1 MSAVTFEP
9 ATNQN
14 QSQNALRVAATVVR
28 LLEERGHVGPYTL
41 NAADAEAVAEILNAE
56 DGKIGAVQW
65 DWQDVEFFL
74 NGCRFVVKPDAPAD
88 VAALAQVAELR
99 AELEQLRA
107 DLGLVHRYAVALE
120 ARLKQLEAGE

>member
-1 MSAVTFEP
+1 MSITYEFS
-9 ATNQN
+9 TD
-14 QSQNALRVAATVVR
+14 QSNSPNALRVAATVVR
-28 LLEERGHVGPYTL
+28 LLNERKPVGPICLTPGDYQT
-41 NAADAEAVAEILNAE
+41 VAEMLNGE
-56 DGKIGAVQW
+56 DGNLGAVSW